1 MIHFECQNFRQRQQG
16 LVVAPHSKDK
26 RRGRFVCISA
36 SASAS
41 APAWKPPDWA
51 FGPIWTTIF
60 ACAAVAGINAWRRAP
75 DRASRDGLLIGFAFK
90 GLFNALWSVLYFR
103 LRRPDGSHAEV
114 ALLWANRPFG
124 G

>member
-1 MIHFECQNFRQRQQG
+1 MPEFSA
-16 LVVAPHSKDK
+16 APTRPCRCIALEPQAARALRLHLHLHLHL
-26 RRGRFVCISA
+26 RRRESRPTG
-36 SASAS
+36 
-41 APAWKPPDWA
+41 P

-75 DRASRDGLLIGFAFK
+75 DRASQDGLLVGFAFT
-90 GLFNALWSVLYFR
+90 GFRNVLWSVLYFR